1 MKTIYLSLAEDY
13 ERFRMEYQF
22 IFSSFVLVKFTAEYE
37 EEIEDEY
44 LTDFSYDCL
53 YETFLN
59 VELEKVIFD
68 FV

>member
-22 IFSSFVLVKFTAEYE
+22 IFSSFVLDKFTAEFA

-44 LTDFSYDCL
+44 LIDFRYDYL

-59 VELEKVIFD
+59 KEFAKVAHD
-68 FV
+68 FK